1 MYLAQELAIKPF
13 TYLLESIHCFHSTYT
28 YIFVGLNTLKSF
40 RINKKSLLFMITNE
54 HFSKL
59 SGTTEHFS
67 GKNGAFTWN
76 IFTSETKA

>member
-1 MYLAQELAIKPF
+1 M
-13 TYLLESIHCFHSTYT
+13 
-28 YIFVGLNTLKSF
+28 G
-40 RINKKSLLFMITNE
+40 TNE

-67 GKNGAFTWN
+67 GKNGAFRWN